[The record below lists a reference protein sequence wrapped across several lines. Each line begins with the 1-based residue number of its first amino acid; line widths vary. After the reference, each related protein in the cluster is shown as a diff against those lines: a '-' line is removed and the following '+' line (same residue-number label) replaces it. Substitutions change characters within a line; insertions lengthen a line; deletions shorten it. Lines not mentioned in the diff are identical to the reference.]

1 MLAVLARAVADFR
14 LGVTLAGC
22 LVGYGPVVRQDRAA
36 GHAARR
42 AATPSE
48 ASQPRKGRVAAV
60 ADNDWRVTVTLDD
73 QAHAGRAL
81 RSLRE
86 HEVEDDVRRRL
97 GHRVAVSA
105 DGARVFLYA
114 GTEIAAREAD
124 RVVREVMAQRHIG
137 ADVAVGRWHPAEQE
151 WQDADVAMP
160 QTDEQRQAEHKRL
173 EEEETRE
180 SLASGHPRWEVR
192 VELSSH
198 HDAVALA
205 GRLQA
210 EGRPVIRRWKFL
222 VLGANDEDDARDLA
236 RVIKQEAPAAA
247 SVHAEQVG
255 PLLPFAQYGPIP
267 VW

>member
-1 MLAVLARAVADFR
+1 M
-14 LGVTLAGC
+14 
-22 LVGYGPVVRQDRAA
+22 
-36 GHAARR
+36 
-42 AATPSE
+42 
-48 ASQPRKGRVAAV
+48 
-60 ADNDWRVTVTLDD
+60 ADNEWRVTVTLDD

-81 RSLRE
+81 QSLRE

-105 DGARVFLYA
+105 DGSCVFLYA

-124 RVVREVMAQRHIG
+124 RVVREVMAQRNID
-137 ADVAVGRWHPAEQE
+137 ADFAVDRWHPAEEE

-160 QTDEQRQAEHKRL
+160 QTDEQRQAEHQRL

-180 SLASGHPRWEVR
+180 SLASGHSPRWEVR
-192 VELSSH
+192 VELPSH

-222 VLGANDEDDARDLA
+222 VLGANDEDDARNLA
-236 RVIKQEAPAAA
+236 RVIKLEAPAAA
-247 SVHAEQVG
+247 SVHAEQLG
-255 PLLPFAQYGPIP
+255 PLLPFAQYGPISI
-267 VW
+267 W

>member
-1 MLAVLARAVADFR
+1 M
-14 LGVTLAGC
+14 
-22 LVGYGPVVRQDRAA
+22 
-36 GHAARR
+36 
-42 AATPSE
+42 
-48 ASQPRKGRVAAV
+48 
-60 ADNDWRVTVTLDD
+60 ADNEWRVTVRLHD
-73 QAHAGRAL
+73 QAHAGRAVQ
-81 RSLRE
+81 SLRE
-86 HEVEDDVRRRL
+86 HQVQDDVRRQL

-105 DGARVFLYA
+105 DGSCVFLYA
-114 GTEIAAREAD
+114 GTEIAAREAE
-124 RVVREVMAQRHIG
+124 RVAREVMTQRSIG
-137 ADVAVGRWHPAEQE
+137 ADFAVDRWHPAEEE

-160 QTDEQRQAEHKRL
+160 QTDEEREAEHQRL

-180 SLASGHPRWEVR
+180 SVATGHPRWEVR
-192 VELSSH
+192 VELPSH
-198 HDAVALA
+198 HEAKALA
-205 GRLQA
+205 GRLEA

>member
-1 MLAVLARAVADFR
+1 MMAVLARAVADFR

-22 LVGYGPVVRQDRAA
+22 LVGCGPVVRQDCAA

-60 ADNDWRVTVTLDD
+60 ADNEWRVTVTLDD
-73 QAHAGRAL
+73 QAHSGRAL
-81 RSLRE
+81 QSLR
-86 HEVEDDVRRRL
+86 
-97 GHRVAVSA
+97 
-105 DGARVFLYA
+105 
-114 GTEIAAREAD
+114 
-124 RVVREVMAQRHIG
+124 Q
-137 ADVAVGRWHPAEQE
+137 Q
-151 WQDADVAMP
+151 
-160 QTDEQRQAEHKRL
+160 RL